1 MVKFAYAFQTTET
14 KKQLLSAKGD
24 PEEVMK
30 KLADIGYD
38 AVELLVRDPKK
49 SEFGHLMKIME
60 RNNLET
66 ASLGTGP
73 MAADDG
79 LAFCSADNTI
89 RKEAVKRIF
98 ELIRWSAE
106 FRSTINIG
114 KLRGNID
121 ENNHEESWKF
131 MTHSFETVLEEAHKY
146 DVKILIEPQN
156 ETQINSL
163 NTTGETI
170 EFIDKLDSSHL
181 GVMLDLFHLES
192 EDKTNA
198 ELIKDVSHK
207 LGYIHLSDS
216 ERAVPGQGVFNIR
229 EFINIINDINKE
241 LFVGLEIKQ
250 EDNQVETANTAYQVL
265 KHYS

>member
-1 MVKFAYAFQTTET
+1 DLFLAQEEIYKQMDNIIRKTKSLPKAQGFDEISIPGEPEERTMSERLKNGVPVSENVLDDLRAELKKAGLSDIKLYEGVDWLVKFAYAFQTTET

-24 PEEVMK
+24 PEEVVK

-38 AVELLVRDPKK
+38 AVELLVREPKK
-49 SEFGHLMKIME
+49 SEFGHLMKMME

-98 ELIRWSAE
+98 ELSRWAAE

-121 ENNHEESWKF
+121 ENNH
-131 MTHSFETVLEEAHKY
+131 
-146 DVKILIEPQN
+146 
-156 ETQINSL
+156 
-163 NTTGETI
+163 
-170 EFIDKLDSSHL
+170 
-181 GVMLDLFHLES
+181 
-192 EDKTNA
+192 
-198 ELIKDVSHK
+198 
-207 LGYIHLSDS
+207 
-216 ERAVPGQGVFNIR
+216 
-229 EFINIINDINKE
+229 
-241 LFVGLEIKQ
+241 
-250 EDNQVETANTAYQVL
+250 
-265 KHYS
+265 